1 MEIKPLLIFLFLV
14 SLILGHV
21 GGYYLVRYS
30 RARGLNDFVP
40 LGLSCFFLFLFGI
53 ADVILR
59 QWYIHPAGFGI
70 LMGTIMFLAAREE
83 DDQA

>member
-1 MEIKPLLIFLFLV
+1 VDFSVVKIVLFIL

-21 GGYYLVRYS
+21 GGFYLVRYTRS
-30 RARGLNDFVP
+30 RRLNDFVA
-40 LGLSCFFLFLFGI
+40 LGLSCVALFVLGI

-70 LMGTIMFLAAREE
+70 LMGTIMFLAEKREKE
-83 DDQA
+83 KS